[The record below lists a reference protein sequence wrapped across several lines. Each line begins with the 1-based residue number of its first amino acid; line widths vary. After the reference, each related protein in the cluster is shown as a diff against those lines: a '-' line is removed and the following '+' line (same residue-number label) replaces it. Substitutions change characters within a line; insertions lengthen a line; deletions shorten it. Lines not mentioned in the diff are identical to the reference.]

1 MKKKIYFALLT
12 MGLSLNLFACKNE
25 VKAYRMEGI
34 TALEK
39 GEAEKALENFDL
51 ALEKSKGRVGTLQY
65 DILAYKVEA
74 EIQLGK
80 LNEAEENLKNL
91 GTLSGKSYEKLQ
103 NLISAKKL
111 IVSAGNALNENDL
124 ESARSDLDE
133 AKEKGLTADRELE
146 YNEAVY
152 LEKNGEWQKAY
163 DSFSQ
168 YCNRYP
174 EDTEAA
180 RELTFLENRVKA
192 LGANP
197 LLSATEQRAGKRHHK
212 YVRKNRVK
220 KPAPSPW
227 D

>member
-1 MKKKIYFALLT
+1 
-12 MGLSLNLFACKNE
+12 
-25 VKAYRMEGI
+25 
-34 TALEK
+34 
-39 GEAEKALENFDL
+39 
-51 ALEKSKGRVGTLQY
+51 
-65 DILAYKVEA
+65 
-74 EIQLGK
+74 
-80 LNEAEENLKNL
+80 
-91 GTLSGKSYEKLQ
+91 
-103 NLISAKKL
+103 
-111 IVSAGNALNENDL
+111 ALNENDL
-124 ESARSDLDE
+124 ESARSALDE

-197 LLSATEQRAGKRHHK
+197 LLSATEQRTGKRHHK

>member
-1 MKKKIYFALLT
+1 MRKIHFALLIL
-12 MGLSLNLFACKNE
+12 GLSLSLSACKNE
-25 VKAYRMEGI
+25 AKAYRTEGI
-34 TALEK
+34 SALEK
-39 GEAEKALENFDL
+39 GDAEKALENFNL

-80 LNEAEENLKNL
+80 LDEAEENLKNL
-91 GTLSGKSYEKLQ
+91 GALSGKSYEKLQ

-124 ESARSDLDE
+124 ASARTALDE

-152 LEKNGEWQKAY
+152 LEKTGEWQKAY

-180 RELTFLENRVKA
+180 RELSFLESRVKA

-197 LLSATEQRAGKRHHK
+197 LLSASEKTSGKRHRR
-212 YVRKNRVK
+212 YVRKFREKRVE
-220 KPAPSPW
+220 PSPW